1 MGEPVKPY
9 SKQGHENIFINRKRN
24 GGQGKERG
32 QRRERGRKE
41 GEREI
46 KKGKGEGEG
55 GGKGGRIG
63 GERDRKEEGTEEERG
78 KGKRTSFADR
88 TREGI
93 ITRASMRVA
102 VTVVGAII
110 KTDIRI
116 VVELIEKKIKGAA
129 TITINT
135 YFINISSNIR
145 NA

>member
-1 MGEPVKPY
+1 MKIY
-9 SKQGHENIFINRKRN
+9 SSIGSETQGQEK
-24 GGQGKERG
+24 GGQK
-32 QRRERGRKE
+32 RKSLE
-41 GEREI
+41 
-46 KKGKGEGEG
+46 
-55 GGKGGRIG
+55 
-63 GERDRKEEGTEEERG
+63 
-78 KGKRTSFADR
+78 DR

>member
-32 QRRERGRKE
+32 QRRERVRKE
-41 GEREI
+41 G
-46 KKGKGEGEG
+46 
-55 GGKGGRIG
+55 
-63 GERDRKEEGTEEERG
+63 ERG

-116 VVELIEKKIKGAA
+116 VVELIQKKIKGAA

-135 YFINISSNIR
+135 YFINISSNI
-145 NA
+145 